1 MINNKISEIK
11 SIKEDNI
18 ICVLGLGF
26 VGLTLAITLAEIGFK
41 VFGIEKNNNIL
52 NLLKKYKASFQ
63 EPGINN
69 KIKKEILKKKFIIS
83 RDYVQRYKANIFILA
98 VGTPLNIKNNLPNLN
113 SIKSAINQIVHFIKD
128 DDLIIIRSTVPVGT
142 TRKIIIPL
150 LQKSKK
156 KFRISVCPE
165 RTVEGNA
172 LEELRSLPQIIGADD
187 LNSLKSSEAIFN
199 LMSPAIIKLNNLES
213 AETVKLVNNT
223 FRDITFGFANE
234 IAKFCDAK
242 SIDAIKI
249 LEAAS
254 IGYKRFNLILPGLVG
269 GPCLEKDGHL
279 FKYSAKLSNV
289 NLNIISS
296 ARKINEELSLVNLKY
311 ILNKFKKIKKNF
323 SFKNRYKIS
332 ILGISFKGTPQTN
345 DTRGSHALKI
355 IDILKNKF
363 KKSSIYG
370 YDPCIQNKILKKYS
384 LKTVN
389 NVEKLFLKSDL
400 LIICNNNSDF
410 KYYDLENFSK
420 LMVQPSLIYDFWNN
434 FKDYDINKISKLV
447 TYKSLGFHG
456 RYNTGI

>member
-1 MINNKISEIK
+1 MINNKISQIE
-11 SIKEDNI
+11 SIKENNT

-52 NLLKKYKASFQ
+52 NSLKKYKASFQ

-69 KIKKEILKKKFIIS
+69 KLKKEILKKKLIIS
-83 RDYVQRYKANIFILA
+83 KNYVRKNNANIFILA

-113 SIKSAINQIVHFIKD
+113 MIKNAINQIVHFIKD
-128 DDLIIIRSTVPVGT
+128 GDLIIIRSTVPVGT
-142 TRKIIIPL
+142 TRKIIIPM

-156 KFRISVCPE
+156 KFMISVCPE

-172 LEELRSLPQIIGADD
+172 LEELLSLPQIVGADD
-187 LNSLKSSEAIFN
+187 LNSLKASEEIFN

-223 FRDITFGFANE
+223 FRDIMFGFANE

-269 GPCLEKDGHL
+269 GPCLEKDGHI
-279 FKYSAKLSNV
+279 FKYSGKLSNV

-296 ARKINEELSLVNLKY
+296 ARKINEELSSINLKY
-311 ILNKFKKIKKNF
+311 ILNTFKKVKQNF
-323 SFKNRYKIS
+323 SFKNKYKIS
-332 ILGISFKGTPQTN
+332 ILGIAFKGTPQTN
-345 DTRGSHALKI
+345 DVRGSHAIKI
-355 IDILKNKF
+355 INILKNKF
-363 KKSSIYG
+363 KNSSIYG
-370 YDPCIQNKILKKYS
+370 YDPCIQNKILKNYN

-389 NVEKLFLKSDL
+389 NIEKLFSKSDL
-400 LIICNNNSDF
+400 LIICNNNSIF

-434 FKDYDINKISKLV
+434 FKDFNIKKISKLV
-447 TYKSLGFHG
+447 TYKSLGYHG
-456 RYNTGI
+456 RYNTEL